1 MKVQL
6 QIMSNGLA
14 MRSMHG
20 VDERGRHVDDTS
32 EYQLAYCE
40 DCFFLTIKP
49 ERRSQLARRFATIH
63 TFRLFRAS
71 ATTPKASLQ
80 CSVFFLELPASR
92 RAPMKIACQIA
103 INTLP
108 SRSTEVRA
116 RLAED
121 HRHTRRSKC
130 NKASLLGIE
139 AESHQPG
146 WRICGF
152 CRKLRRGRAGCLLGT
167 AQAAVR
173 GRRWLLTTIEM
184 IL

>member
-1 MKVQL
+1 
-6 QIMSNGLA
+6 
-14 MRSMHG
+14 
-20 VDERGRHVDDTS
+20 
-32 EYQLAYCE
+32 
-40 DCFFLTIKP
+40 
-49 ERRSQLARRFATIH
+49 
-63 TFRLFRAS
+63 
-71 ATTPKASLQ
+71 
-80 CSVFFLELPASR
+80 
-92 RAPMKIACQIA
+92 MKIACQIA

-152 CRKLRRGRAGCLLGT
+152 CRKLRRGRAGHVLVVARLSLRLVGYSLL
-167 AQAAVR
+167 
-173 GRRWLLTTIEM
+173 
-184 IL
+184 

>member
-1 MKVQL
+1 MEFVS
-6 QIMSNGLA
+6 ISIGRVRATMGSGGSSSSNQQA
-14 MRSMHG
+14 ESI
-20 VDERGRHVDDTS
+20 DE
-32 EYQLAYCE
+32 
-40 DCFFLTIKP
+40 K
-49 ERRSQLARRFATIH
+49 
-63 TFRLFRAS
+63 
-71 ATTPKASLQ
+71 K
-80 CSVFFLELPASR
+80 
-92 RAPMKIACQIA
+92 ACQIA

-152 CRKLRRGRAGCLLGT
+152 CRKLRRERVL
-167 AQAAVR
+167 
-173 GRRWLLTTIEM
+173 
-184 IL
+184 

>member
-1 MKVQL
+1 
-6 QIMSNGLA
+6 
-14 MRSMHG
+14 
-20 VDERGRHVDDTS
+20 
-32 EYQLAYCE
+32 
-40 DCFFLTIKP
+40 
-49 ERRSQLARRFATIH
+49 
-63 TFRLFRAS
+63 
-71 ATTPKASLQ
+71 
-80 CSVFFLELPASR
+80 
-92 RAPMKIACQIA
+92 MKIACQIA

-152 CRKLRRGRAGCLLGT
+152 CRKLRRGRAGCLLVT
-167 AQAAVR
+167 AQTVMYTVGALATYYYR
-173 GRRWLLTTIEM
+173 NDSMKYRRTKEREEGRRAAALYTIFLVPRLCRGGQCCRSRNCRN
-184 IL
+184 IKAGGA

>member
-6 QIMSNGLA
+6 QIRLNGLA
-14 MRSMHG
+14 MRSIRG
-20 VDERGRHVDDTS
+20 VENRDIDNISRISVSLLKSAFVLTTKPQSDLSSLADSRPNTLSQTNSRERD
-32 EYQLAYCE
+32 
-40 DCFFLTIKP
+40 
-49 ERRSQLARRFATIH
+49 
-63 TFRLFRAS
+63 
-71 ATTPKASLQ
+71 TPKPACAQ
-80 CSVFFLELPASR
+80 CSMFFLELPASR
-92 RAPMKIACQIA
+92 KAPMKNACQIA

-152 CRKLRRGRAGCLLGT
+152 CRKLRRGRAGCSLVT
-167 AQAAVR
+167 AQAVVCTV
-173 GRRWLLTTIEM
+173 GVGYLL
-184 IL
+184 L

>member
-1 MKVQL
+1 MGSGGSSS
-6 QIMSNGLA
+6 SNQQA
-14 MRSMHG
+14 ESI
-20 VDERGRHVDDTS
+20 DE
-32 EYQLAYCE
+32 
-40 DCFFLTIKP
+40 K
-49 ERRSQLARRFATIH
+49 
-63 TFRLFRAS
+63 
-71 ATTPKASLQ
+71 K
-80 CSVFFLELPASR
+80 
-92 RAPMKIACQIA
+92 ACQIA

-152 CRKLRRGRAGCLLGT
+152 CRKLRFDFWYYLPVVKILVSFLPSLN
-167 AQAAVR
+167 AVVGSR
-173 GRRWLLTTIEM
+173 DLREKM
-184 IL
+184 IGKPFVKKTYRYEIKRSKS

>member
-1 MKVQL
+1 MVL
-6 QIMSNGLA
+6 
-14 MRSMHG
+14 RRE
-20 VDERGRHVDDTS
+20 VDIDNTS
-32 EYQLAYCE
+32 EFQSAYCE
-40 DCFFLTIKP
+40 DCFFLSQP
-49 ERRSQLARRFATIH
+49 SLRRSQLARRFATIH
-63 TFRLFRAS
+63 IFGLVRAS
-71 ATTPKASLQ
+71 ATTSKASSQ
-80 CSVFFLELPASR
+80 RSMFFLELPASR
-92 RAPMKIACQIA
+92 KAPMKIACQIA

-152 CRKLRRGRAGCLLGT
+152 CRKLRRGRAGRVLVVARLSLRLVGNSLL
-167 AQAAVR
+167 
-173 GRRWLLTTIEM
+173 
-184 IL
+184 